1 MDPNHNAHGQN
12 SGPRRDSEDDQHE
25 KDRHDEVLHGVFGS
39 RKVRQEPELG
49 ACVGV
54 NALDLT

>member
-1 MDPNHNAHGQN
+1 MDPDRDAHGQN
-12 SGPRRDSEDDQHE
+12 SDPRSDPEDNQHE

-39 RKVRQEPELG
+39 RKVQQEPELG
-49 ACVGV
+49 ACFGV

>member
-1 MDPNHNAHGQN
+1 MDPDRDAHDQN
-12 SGPRRDSEDDQHE
+12 SGSRSDTEDNQHE
-25 KDRHDEVLHGVFGS
+25 KDRHDEVLHGVLGS
-39 RKVRQEPELG
+39 GKVRQEAELG